1 MSYISDK
8 RWSEAVR
15 EIEPF
20 TLEGHDRD
28 CAKAMLSQ
36 SILTGRVS
44 PLSEVQVKHLLWI
57 GYSAGR
63 EAAVADLR
71 DRGLLVEP
79 GSETRPEHSHLR
91 IEYAVQ
97 VPDEASVRAI
107 TLIRR
112 YAMQIL
118 DDLRTSF
125 PDAYLVT
132 RHHIVHD
139 EPWQPVDASGDT
151 P

>member
-1 MSYISDK
+1 MTTTPTEPTPDPVDL
-8 RWSEAVR
+8 EAIRQRLAQYAATDEDDAKHWALAGVLVASVPLLLA
-15 EIEPF
+15 EIER
-20 TLEGHDRD
+20 LAALADAID
-28 CAKAMLSQ
+28 
-36 SILTGRVS
+36 
-44 PLSEVQVKHLLWI
+44 
-57 GYSAGR
+57 AG
-63 EAAVADLR
+63 
-71 DRGLLVEP
+71 GLLVEP

-139 EPWQPVDASGDT
+139 EPWQPVGASGDT